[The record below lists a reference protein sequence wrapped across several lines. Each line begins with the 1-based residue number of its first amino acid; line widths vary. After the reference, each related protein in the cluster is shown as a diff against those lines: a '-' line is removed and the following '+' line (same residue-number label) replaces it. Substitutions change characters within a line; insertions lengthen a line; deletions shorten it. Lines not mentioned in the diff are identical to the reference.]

1 MCGHWHRSS
10 GSPAKSGARSASAV
24 YVSNP
29 TVYGPKSSKWPSYPS
44 SATDSDAAFL
54 DALGIGSPFVPG
66 DLRVHGGRLF
76 GELAHQAGNV
86 RQAPVADE
94 TPVGDAEDLRT
105 LGRHVARG
113 RGNPLVLTVVRAR
126 QGRPEK
132 DAIVLGDQIVEGDVE
147 VGKRLEVAE
156 APGPDPLDHALVDEE
171 LTDGVEIS
179 AVDHARVVLAHDL
192 LVLLCHPCSPFLD
205 FS

>member
-44 SATDSDAAFL
+44 SATDSDAVFV
-54 DALGIGSPFVPG
+54 DALGIGSPF
-66 DLRVHGGRLF
+66 
-76 GELAHQAGNV
+76 
-86 RQAPVADE
+86 
-94 TPVGDAEDLRT
+94 
-105 LGRHVARG
+105 
-113 RGNPLVLTVVRAR
+113 
-126 QGRPEK
+126 
-132 DAIVLGDQIVEGDVE
+132 
-147 VGKRLEVAE
+147 
-156 APGPDPLDHALVDEE
+156 APGGPYALDDALVDEE

-192 LVLLCHPCSPFLD
+192 LVLL
-205 FS
+205 

>member
-94 TPVGDAEDLRT
+94 TPVGHAEDLCT
-105 LGRHVARG
+105 LGRHVAPG
-113 RGNPLVLTVVRAR
+113 RRNPFVLAVVRAR

-132 DAIVLGDQIVEGDVE
+132 DAIASASTRSRPRVAAISSI
-147 VGKRLEVAE
+147 AE
-156 APGPDPLDHALVDEE
+156 AAAIASSG
-171 LTDGVEIS
+171 
-179 AVDHARVVLAHDL
+179 
-192 LVLLCHPCSPFLD
+192 
-205 FS
+205 